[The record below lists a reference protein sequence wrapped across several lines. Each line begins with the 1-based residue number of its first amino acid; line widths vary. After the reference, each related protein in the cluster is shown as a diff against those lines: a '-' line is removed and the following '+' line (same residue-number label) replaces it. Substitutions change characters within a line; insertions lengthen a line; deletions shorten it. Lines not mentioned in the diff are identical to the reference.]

1 MLLELAWPL
10 KAVGTLNNRVS
21 RYRVPTIG
29 EVRMK
34 RLDCKLAALL
44 VAFSLPTTLASAQ
57 WDASTQEGTSTTAT
71 TAADPPP
78 APPDQMVSTTPQ
90 PAVQQPQEKQGLE
103 VGFTWAIG
111 IGVPLVLD
119 VPRDVVRPG
128 ANIFFFGGADFG
140 FFVIG
145 GSAGLQWTP
154 IDFGTGF
161 TPPGTN
167 TVLSGRH
174 PLTRI
179 YLSLPEVRFQVPD
192 LKVALPY
199 ITGSFDMNFWNFAE
213 TATGCGYWY
222 CSQYSVYRFTPG
234 FTGKAGV
241 GFNVK
246 ESGVY
251 IDAGFQ
257 YSFTGKGNFFQ
268 SSQWWLAPYVG
279 VLVRRR

>member
-1 MLLELAWPL
+1 MTKIDLRF
-10 KAVGTLNNRVS
+10 AV
-21 RYRVPTIG
+21 
-29 EVRMK
+29 
-34 RLDCKLAALL
+34 LL
-44 VAFSLPTTLASAQ
+44 VAFCLPATLASAQ
-57 WDASTQEGTSTTAT
+57 WDASTQQGTSTSAT
-71 TAADPPP
+71 TAPTPP
-78 APPDQMVSTTPQ
+78 AAPSDYMVSSTPS

-111 IGVPLVLD
+111 IGVPLALD

-145 GSAGLQWTP
+145 GSTGLQWMP

-161 TPPGTN
+161 VPPGTN
-167 TVLSGRH
+167 TLLTGRR

-179 YLSLPEVRFQVPD
+179 YLSLPEVRFQIPG
-192 LKVALPY
+192 LKTVLPY
-199 ITGSFDMNFWNFAE
+199 ITGSFDMNFWNFTE
-213 TATGCGYWY
+213 TAVGCGYWY

-241 GFNVK
+241 AFNIN
-246 ESGVY
+246 ESGVH
-251 IDAGFQ
+251 IDMGFQ
-257 YSFTGKGNFFQ
+257 YSFTGKGDFFQ